1 MPKKTLFIFISLLLL
16 FSCKE
21 QIEQAKT
28 KIKEIAPE
36 VIEEEAVVAPKVL
49 PEDDAK
55 THLAIN
61 LPAGLTIEDSQVS
74 FSEKKTTE
82 GKIINY
88 VDFEASAVYND
99 DLYAL
104 DKNMSFFAIL
114 RNRGWE
120 DELYKGPKSAPYGFL
135 KKVTEAG
142 NPVNLTGSFKWIPE
156 NAEAFSKIEIASN
169 SAVKG
174 KPITSYSDKYL
185 LPDSDKAEEAIK
197 QWLDDQNI
205 AKAHRSTVLNA
216 VALGKRYTG
225 TMKLNTG
232 EVQNIKFTIT
242 KQHLALKQVN
252 VRITFEHD
260 AKLSIDFL
268 GTYITEIRAA
278 GKSHINL
285 SKVIDVAMYKTSN
298 DPFFSAI
305 RTFMSRE
312 YLPLLIEEG
321 KLKGTTLSGKFTFD
335 LKPM

>member
-1 MPKKTLFIFISLLLL
+1 MTKKPFFIFISLLLL

-36 VIEEEAVVAPKVL
+36 TTEEVVAPKVF

-55 THLAIN
+55 AHLAIN
-61 LPAGLTIEDSQVS
+61 APTGLTIEDSQVN
-74 FSEKKTTE
+74 FTEKKSTE
-82 GKIINY
+82 GKITHY

-104 DKNMSFFAIL
+104 DKNMSFFAVL
-114 RNRGWE
+114 RNHGWE
-120 DELYKGPKSAPYGFL
+120 DELYKGPKTAPYGFL
-135 KKVTEAG
+135 KQVANAG
-142 NPVNLTGSFKWIPE
+142 DPVNLTGSFKWLPE
-156 NAEAFSKIEIASN
+156 NAEAFSKLDISSN

-174 KPITSYSDKYL
+174 KAITSYSDKYL
-185 LPDSDKAEEAIK
+185 LPDSDKAEETIK
-197 QWLDDQNI
+197 QWIDDQNV
-205 AKAHRSTVLNA
+205 AKEHRSNVLNS

-232 EVQNIKFTIT
+232 EVQNIKLTIT

-252 VRITFEHD
+252 ARITFESD
-260 AKLSIDFL
+260 PKLSIDFL
-268 GTYITEIRAA
+268 GTYITEIRKA

-285 SKVIDVAMYKTSN
+285 SKVIDVAMYQTSN
-298 DPFFSAI
+298 DPFFSAV
-305 RTFMSRE
+305 RTYMSRE
-312 YLPLLIEEG
+312 YLPLIIEESR
-321 KLKGTTLSGKFTFD
+321 LKGTTLSGKFTFD

>member
-1 MPKKTLFIFISLLLL
+1 MPKTTFFIFMSLLLL

-36 VIEEEAVVAPKVL
+36 SIEEEVVTPKVL
-49 PEDDAK
+49 PEDNAK

-61 LPAGLTIEDSQVS
+61 LPTGLTIEDSKVI

-104 DKNMSFFAIL
+104 DRNMSFFAVL

-120 DELYKGPKSAPYGFL
+120 DELYKGPKAAPYGFL
-135 KKVTEAG
+135 KKVAEAG
-142 NPVNLTGSFKWIPE
+142 DMVNLTGSFKWKPE
-156 NAEAFSKIEIASN
+156 NAEAFSKLEIASN

-185 LPDSDKAEEAIK
+185 LPDSDKAEDAIK

-205 AKAHRSTVLNA
+205 AKAHRSSVLNA

-225 TMKLNTG
+225 TMKLVTG
-232 EVQNIKFTIT
+232 EVQNIKLTIT
-242 KQHLALKQVN
+242 KQHLALKQVHA
-252 VRITFEHD
+252 RITFESD
-260 AKLSIDFL
+260 PKLSIDFQ
-268 GTYITEIRAA
+268 GTYITEIRTA

-285 SKVIDVAMYKTSN
+285 SKVLNVAMYQTSN

-312 YLPLLIEEG
+312 YLPLIIEEN

-335 LKPM
+335 LTAM